1 MSVLVFIGAWFL
13 PTAEGVSGYVP
24 IGEIWHSFIT
34 RDYIG
39 SANEML
45 VMLAVTT
52 CGFALVAVVVG
63 WLLQFPICIVWKYFH
78 RGGRNKPSA
87 S

>member
-13 PTAEGVSGYVP
+13 PTAEAPSGHVP
-24 IGEIWHSFIT
+24 IGEIWPSFIKG
-34 RDYIG
+34 DYMG

-52 CGFALVAVVVG
+52 CCFALVAGVAG
-63 WLLQFPICIVWKYFH
+63 WLLQFPICIVWKYF
-78 RGGRNKPSA
+78 RRRRRN
-87 S
+87 